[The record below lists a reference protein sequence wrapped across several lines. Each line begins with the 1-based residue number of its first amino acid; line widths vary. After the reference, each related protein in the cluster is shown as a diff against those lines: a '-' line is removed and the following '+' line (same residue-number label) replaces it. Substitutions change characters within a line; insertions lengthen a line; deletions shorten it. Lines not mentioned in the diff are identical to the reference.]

1 MFKFSLGDADDIGI
15 MIHHNGPGAG
25 SALVKRNDIFFV
37 GHSRC
42 PVVRLQRSFM
52 LSGGRG
58 GALLLFLHAGVAR
71 QVTANQLT
79 IAECAQRRADHRC
92 AQRHQEIRNIF
103 AAGEGDVTPP
113 RQPGE
118 GFRADVTR
126 RVHGEAGQRSH
137 GGANHRNQQANQQ
150 RGQRAAR
157 YAVAIVGQRQ
167 DDAHQDSGNH
177 HLYRE
182 GLHKIDVRV
191 RVSGENAGQI
201 EAFHAA
207 ANHMVG
213 GFIIEEKI
221 VVKPVN

>member
-1 MFKFSLGDADDIGI
+1 M
-15 MIHHNGPGAG
+15 
-25 SALVKRNDIFFV
+25 
-37 GHSRC
+37 
-42 PVVRLQRSFM
+42 
-52 LSGGRG
+52 
-58 GALLLFLHAGVAR
+58 LFLHAGVAR

-113 RQPGE
+113 RQPG
-118 GFRADVTR
+118 R
-126 RVHGEAGQRSH
+126 RLSGRCHAPGSWRSRSAVPWRRQSPQSAGQSAE
-137 GGANHRNQQANQQ
+137 GASGP
-150 RGQRAAR
+150 RGMPLPSSVSAR
-157 YAVAIVGQRQ
+157 